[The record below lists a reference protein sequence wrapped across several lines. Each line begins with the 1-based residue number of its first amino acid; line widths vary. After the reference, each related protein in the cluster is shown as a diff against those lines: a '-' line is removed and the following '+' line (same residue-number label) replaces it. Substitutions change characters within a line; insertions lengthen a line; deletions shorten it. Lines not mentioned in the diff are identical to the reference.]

1 MDEIITHTINVTLPS
16 LTNLTDLQKE
26 FDALELPPGAR
37 EALLRSIV
45 TEQTLSPVMD
55 SPEAICDPPE
65 AVCDR
70 PEAVCDPPVCDP
82 PEAVCDP
89 PEIKPV
95 ELVTTVVEP
104 TVVVVEPAAPIVIPE
119 SLPSSVESVPQ
130 IEPSSR
136 TSVGCC
142 CQ

>member
-1 MDEIITHTINVTLPS
+1 MEEIITHTINVTLPS
-16 LTNLTDLQKE
+16 LANLTELQKE
-26 FDALELPPGAR
+26 FDALELPPAAR
-37 EALLRSIV
+37 DALLRSIV
-45 TEQTLSPVMD
+45 SEQTPSPVVD
-55 SPEAICDPPE
+55 S
-65 AVCDR
+65 

-82 PEAVCDP
+82 PVCDPPVCDP
-89 PEIKPV
+89 PEIDLVEPV
-95 ELVTTVVEP
+95 VIVVEP
-104 TVVVVEPAAPIVIPE
+104 IVEPAAPIVIPE